1 MNGHLAIDATIARPP
16 FSGVQNAVL
25 SEAAAIKHLCGGCRI
40 YGFDDGHD
48 EMPPSFVRK
57 VAGRILWQQLRLPK
71 LLKSSGAS
79 ALFAPGYTCP
89 LHTDVPVILQV
100 HDIIALE
107 HPEYC
112 SVLNALHIKAL
123 LPASIRKASRIIVS
137 TDYVRRRVISHF
149 PQAADKTSVIPLG
162 VDYSRFSDDTAYPNR
177 FGRPYILFVGNIEP
191 KKGLDILLDAYGRI
205 ADCVEESLVIA
216 GRIAWKSGGIV
227 SRIREME
234 RDGKVI
240 MAGRISEAEL
250 PSLYK
255 HASAFVFPSIEEGF
269 GMPVLEAMAA
279 GVPVIHSD
287 HPAVSEAAGGAGL
300 PFENGNSGSLANQIH
315 NLLHNKYLCQ
325 ELSNR
330 GIARAKQ
337 CSWQRFAESLLNLC
351 PHSDS

>member
-1 MNGHLAIDATIARPP
+1 MKGHLAIDATIARPP

-25 SEAAAIKHLCGGCRI
+25 SEAAAIKSLCGDCRI
-40 YGFDDGHD
+40 YGFGDCHD
-48 EMPPSFVRK
+48 EMPPSFARS
-57 VAGRILWQQLRLPK
+57 VAGRILWQQLRLPN
-71 LLKSSGAS
+71 LLKTSGAS
-79 ALFAPGYTCP
+79 DLFAPGYTCP
-89 LHTDVPVILQV
+89 LHSDVPVILQV

-112 SVLNALHIKAL
+112 SSLNVLHMRTL

-137 TDYVRRRVISHF
+137 TEHVRRRVISRF
-149 PQAADKTSVIPLG
+149 PEAADKTCVIPLG
-162 VDYSRFSDDTAYPNR
+162 VDYSRFSDEAACPNR

-191 KKGLDILLDAYGRI
+191 KKGLHILLDAYGRI
-205 ADCVEESLVIA
+205 ADSVEESLVIA

-240 MAGRISEAEL
+240 MAGRISEEEL

-287 HPAVSEAAGGAGL
+287 HPAVAEAAGGAGL
-300 PFENGNSGSLANQIH
+300 PFENGNAESLAKQIF
-315 NLLHNKYLCQ
+315 NLLHDKQLCQ
-325 ELSNR
+325 ELSNC
-330 GIARAKQ
+330 GIVRAKQ
-337 CSWQRFAESLLNLC
+337 CTWRRFAESLLNLC
-351 PHSDS
+351 PLG